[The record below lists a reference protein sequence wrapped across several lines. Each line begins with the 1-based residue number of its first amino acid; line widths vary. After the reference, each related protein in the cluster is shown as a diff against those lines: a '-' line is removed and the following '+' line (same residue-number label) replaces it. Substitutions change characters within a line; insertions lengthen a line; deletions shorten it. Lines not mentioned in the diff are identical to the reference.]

1 MGNDRNLVGI
11 WTSCI
16 FVLLLDFSICKCRSV
31 LLIKADSTTDDATAT
46 VPTIRLTTDID
57 TADGIMG
64 ITMYTTESSVVIKAV
79 TVWIDSYPRNLQV
92 LL

>member
-16 FVLLLDFSICKCRSV
+16 FVLPLDFSICKCRSV

-46 VPTIRLTTDID
+46 VPTIRLTTDTD

-64 ITMYTTESSVVIKAV
+64 ITMYIAASSVVIKAV
-79 TVWIDSYPRNLQV
+79 TVWIDSYSRK
-92 LL
+92 